1 MPAIVRAKRVY
12 SCVST
17 TAAATATRQYKDG
30 YAFGTVTNPTS
41 VSRAITWYG
50 VYSSTRTTAYAV
62 VDEDAVAATQT
73 VAANT
78 MAAIHSAM
86 AGVPIACC
94 VTAAAAST
102 VALHFAWYG

>member
-1 MPAIVRAKRVY
+1 MPAIVGAKRAY
-12 SCVST
+12 SCIST

-30 YAFGTVTNPTS
+30 YAYGTVTNPTS
-41 VSRAITWYG
+41 VSRSITWYG
-50 VYSSTRTTAYAV
+50 VYSSTRTTPYAV

-78 MAAIHSAM
+78 MAAINPAL
-86 AGVPIACC
+86 AGVPIAAC

-102 VALHFAWYG
+102 VALHFAWYR

>member
-1 MPAIVRAKRVY
+1 MPAIVGAKRVY
-12 SCVST
+12 SAIST

-30 YAFGTVTNPTS
+30 YAFGSVTNPTS

-50 VYSSTRTTAYAV
+50 VYSSTRTTAYPHYDSDQVAV
-62 VDEDAVAATQT
+62 TQT
-73 VAANT
+73 VPANA
-78 MAAIHSAM
+78 MADIHPAM

-102 VALHFAWYG
+102 VALHFAWYR

>member
-1 MPAIVRAKRVY
+1 MPSIVGAKRAY
-12 SCVST
+12 SAIST
-17 TAAATATRQYKDG
+17 TGAATATRQYKDG
-30 YAFGTVTNPTS
+30 YAYGTVTNPTS
-41 VSRAITWYG
+41 VSRAVTWYG

-73 VAANT
+73 VAALS
-78 MAAIHSAM
+78 MAAIHPAL

-102 VALHFAWYG
+102 VALHFAWYR